1 MWIDLV
7 IPKQLNRAVRTLIL
21 LLLNL
26 NSWLD
31 EVFGTQTTS
40 HALGSYCCALTLL
53 CTLIEILK
61 ASPSL
66 SSLPSST
73 IKDLV
78 RLSDVFY
85 TNLRHN
91 RTSNCPLLDTDQS
104 SSVNLLHHKVAR
116 EVVDGCVIESVS
128 EIKHILSKH
137 CGYDFVRYLKSN
149 VDFSNLKG
157 RLRSNEMLKFSGSLY
172 VSSKHI
178 TELASFLDSVVLKRL
193 NRSPTNE
200 LLVCLCGCVS
210 NLHDLASS
218 KDEGVWGGINLLIL
232 RAFKT
237 CEKLSRDRALKSL
250 ALRCMA
256 IILLRSRPEFKKR
269 HMETFLRKRI
279 LQHLDNKA
287 KVRGVRAWSSR
298 ISITCIT
305 HSYHKKITRTPTLI
319 RI

>member
-31 EVFGTQTTS
+31 EVFGTQTKS

-91 RTSNCPLLDTDQS
+91 RTSNCPLLDTADQS

-116 EVVDGCVIESVS
+116 EVVDVCVIESVS

-256 IILLRSRPEFKKR
+256 MILLRSRPEFKKR

-287 KVRGVRAWSSR
+287 KVGVRSYHFL
-298 ISITCIT
+298 ITCIT
-305 HSYHKKITRTPTLI
+305 HSYNRYRDAYIFLSCF
-319 RI
+319 